1 MFSSSLFMY
10 LCSMSHSICSLI
22 SFLEGR
28 NILRNI
34 STSSV
39 CKAALVILFLIFI
52 ILTIASCNETN
63 NCQPQDTVFTF
74 TCTCIILIPSILK
87 NCGGIFLTIQ
97 FCKKCFFT
105 MYACKLR
112 AERQLFEI
120 QTFYLFLKYC
130 RLKVPFG

>member
-1 MFSSSLFMY
+1 MFMFSSSLFMY

-52 ILTIASCNETN
+52 ILTIASCNETK
-63 NCQPQDTVFTF
+63 NCQPPDTIFTF
-74 TCTCIILIPSILK
+74 TCTCFTGTINIL
-87 NCGGIFLTIQ
+87 NCVGIFLTMHLNDSSQ
-97 FCKKCFFT
+97 CMHVCKELT
-105 MYACKLR
+105 
-112 AERQLFEI
+112 ENS
-120 QTFYLFLKYC
+120 LKYI
-130 RLKVPFG
+130 G